1 MMSKSKIQKYKYN
14 CSCCND
20 YPGTRKKSNWHK
32 HIISA
37 KHRKN
42 EKKNANSSPNNI
54 EMLRKQLEMKD
65 EQFAMLLKT
74 NAQLVKTNAILAG
87 RQQPAGGNCNSEV
100 VISDIEDLKVKCK
113 DAPSI
118 QDYEKNTDK
127 LWRNKLKEIE
137 LLKMG
142 HFFRSHQY
150 KLLFM
155 LLCKT
160 IIKNPSYVFSLLNKK
175 ITS

>member
-42 EKKNANSSPNNI
+42 EKNADSSPNNI
-54 EMLRKQLEMKD
+54 EMWRKKCEEKD
-65 EQFAMLLKT
+65 EQIVMLLKT

-100 VISDIEDLKVKCK
+100 VISDIEDLKKKCK

-118 QDYEKNTDK
+118 QNYQNQFNFK
-127 LWRNKLKEIE
+127 LADVWDASAQLPINRPVWE
-137 LLKMG
+137 L
-142 HFFRSHQY
+142 
-150 KLLFM
+150 
-155 LLCKT
+155 
-160 IIKNPSYVFSLLNKK
+160 
-175 ITS
+175 